1 MITFDTLRATLKVK
15 VLIKGD
21 LQKLGKL
28 SSTSIAKL
36 AKNEVV
42 KLDVIDRICKVLK
55 APIYGSS
62 KSPMQS

>member
-55 APIYGSS
+55 APIYGSL